1 MEPTTRREALVSLS
15 LLLLLLLHM
24 CLGTTAITVKY
35 ALYEE
40 QPAGTLVG
48 RLSDDLQG
56 RVAEH
61 PSRHFRLM
69 RRDDFSLVHVEEADG
84 TVSAREVIDR
94 EQQCGQAPSCVIR
107 FDVLCTLP
115 RGLFQLVHAEV
126 ELLDINDH
134 APDFARS
141 EMHVEIS
148 ESVAL
153 GTRVPL
159 EGARDLDVGG
169 NALRAYHLDE
179 NERFGLALRA
189 RTDGAKYAELVV
201 KSRLD
206 REQEG
211 EYTLQ
216 LTAWD
221 GGDPPRSG
229 TTLVRITVLDSNDN
243 SPVFAQT
250 SCNVTVR
257 EDATP
262 GTVLLTL
269 NATDVDEG
277 PNGEVV
283 YSFSSPVDAEVRRLF
298 QLDPKTGKLSLKGQ
312 LDHELNS
319 EYEISIQARDM
330 GPSSIPAHCKVLV
343 HVEDIN
349 DNAPEIKL
357 DFIMQSRGDTV
368 FVSEGA
374 AYESFVGLVTV
385 SDIDSAE
392 NGLVACHLRG
402 HPHFKLLPYRDDYVV
417 VTNSSLDRE
426 QMADYFLVLEASDG
440 GTPPRVAARQF
451 TVRLLDENDNEP
463 RFHRSTYEAS
473 LLENNSPGAYVTTVT
488 AWDADAEHNGM
499 IAYNVVESEVAGA
512 SVSTYV
518 SINPSSGAIY
528 ALRPLD
534 YEAMTSLTFQVQ
546 ARDDGVPP
554 LVTNATVSV
563 RIVDENDN
571 APVVTHPPLRNGTGV
586 VRLPRDAGLG
596 YLVTVVRA
604 RDSDSEANGELSY
617 RIVQGNERNLFRI
630 NRLGGEVFTNA
641 ASVTDAA
648 ASAASA
654 TRHSLVVM
662 VRDRGSPALS
672 ATAAIEI
679 RVGAHGA
686 SENNDDNND
695 NDDNNNNDGGKLS
708 GRDEAFGGSAPDGDD
723 GADETQPLDASMLA
737 VMALG
742 AACALT
748 LAAVVLVASTKS
760 GSCGAA
766 ALEGKE
772 EGGERRRGRS
782 TPSTSS
788 SEAPVEA
795 PSRGSQRLARA
806 EEGTGDG
813 DASKATRTSVNKRDI
828 VVLSSEA
835 AGQLA
840 EGDVE
845 EPLAVVGTVF
855 GPHGAASDSARGR
868 RSEAQA
874 RPRDSLTPSQHSSE
888 GFAEAEAATPSQDN
902 VEVSQ
907 ILTLLRQ
914 GKYRPRPSFR
924 GNKYPRRMRCAEVDG
939 QSLKDSGRGD
949 SDTEECD
956 SEPGRHSPLGS
967 LTLSLPGPEHA
978 EVPPWTTE
986 CNLPA
991 MGHSSCLPHTG
1002 PAPPLVATQAVGTTR
1017 PTLLPLGLHS
1027 AAAVAVPRELGL
1039 PAIHQ
1044 GPLTFSTFGKAIPAT
1059 TRC

>member
-1 MEPTTRREALVSLS
+1 TMEPTTRREALVSLS
-15 LLLLLLLHM
+15 LLLLLHM

-648 ASAASA
+648 ASA

-679 RVGAHGA
+679 RVGAHG
-686 SENNDDNND
+686 
-695 NDDNNNNDGGKLS
+695 
-708 GRDEAFGGSAPDGDD
+708 DGDD

-766 ALEGKE
+766 ALEGE

-782 TPSTSS
+782 TPSTSSS

-806 EEGTGDG
+806 EEGAGDG

-835 AGQLA
+835 AGRNIVC
-840 EGDVE
+840 EMVHGRCDV
-845 EPLAVVGTVF
+845 P
-855 GPHGAASDSARGR
+855 
-868 RSEAQA
+868 Q
-874 RPRDSLTPSQHSSE
+874 
-888 GFAEAEAATPSQDN
+888 
-902 VEVSQ
+902 VSQ

-967 LTLSLPGPEHA
+967 L
-978 EVPPWTTE
+978 
-986 CNLPA
+986 
-991 MGHSSCLPHTG
+991 
-1002 PAPPLVATQAVGTTR
+1002 
-1017 PTLLPLGLHS
+1017 
-1027 AAAVAVPRELGL
+1027 
-1039 PAIHQ
+1039 
-1044 GPLTFSTFGKAIPAT
+1044 
-1059 TRC
+1059 

>member
-1 MEPTTRREALVSLS
+1 MEPTMRREALS
-15 LLLLLLLHM
+15 LLLLLLHM
-24 CLGTTAITVKY
+24 CLGATAITVKY

-48 RLSDDLQG
+48 RLSDDLRG

-69 RRDDFSLVHVEEADG
+69 RRDDFSLVHVEEVEG

-115 RGLFQLVHAEV
+115 RDLFQLVHVEV
-126 ELLDINDH
+126 EVLDINDH

-148 ESVAL
+148 ESVSV

-189 RTDGAKYAELVV
+189 RTDGAKYAELMV

-243 SPVFAQT
+243 SPVFAQP

-283 YSFSSPVDAEVRRLF
+283 YSFSSPVEAEVRRLF

-349 DNAPEIKL
+349 DNEPEIKL

-368 FVSEGA
+368 FVSEAA

-385 SDIDSAE
+385 SDIDSAK

-417 VTNSSLDRE
+417 VTNTSLDRE
-426 QMADYFLVLEASDG
+426 EMADYFLVLEAVDG

-473 LLENNSPGAYVTTVT
+473 LLENNTPGAYVTTVT

-604 RDSDSEANGELSY
+604 RDSDSEVNGELSY

-630 NRLGGEVFTNA
+630 NRLGGEIFTNA
-641 ASVTDAA
+641 ASVTDVM
-648 ASAASA
+648 
-654 TRHSLVVM
+654 RHTLMVM

-672 ATAAIEI
+672 ATAVIEI

-686 SENNDDNND
+686 SENN
-695 NDDNNNNDGGKLS
+695 NNNDKLS
-708 GRDEAFGGSAPDGDD
+708 GLDEAFGGSAPDGDD

-760 GSCGAA
+760 SSCGAA
-766 ALEGKE
+766 AHEGKDE
-772 EGGERRRGRS
+772 DNRRRGHS
-782 TPSTSS
+782 TAS
-788 SEAPVEA
+788 SETSVEAEA
-795 PSRGSQRLARA
+795 PSHGSQRLARV
-806 EEGTGDG
+806 EEGTSDG
-813 DASKATRTSVNKRDI
+813 DTRKGTRTGVNKRDI

-845 EPLAVVGTVF
+845 EPLAVSTVF
-855 GPHGAASDSARGR
+855 GSHGTVSDSARGR
-868 RSEAQA
+868 RNDAEV

-888 GFAEAEAATPSQDN
+888 GFTEPEPATPSQDN

-924 GNKYPRRMRCAEVDG
+924 GNKYPRRIRCAEVDG

-1002 PAPPLVATQAVGTTR
+1002 LAPPLVATQAVGTTR

-1027 AAAVAVPRELGL
+1027 PAAVAVPRELGL